1 MRSKAPSRSHHEVP
15 ADSLRERYE
24 ELRALRE
31 TQPEKEAAA
40 ARKALDKSREAS
52 ELLVAALRA
61 EVAKLQEKQPPVS
74 VALEELRAEN
84 AALRTQLATA
94 NAAAASAASS
104 AAAPSSSS
112 SSSSATLEAKVA
124 FYALMTGMSVEL
136 AAGDV
141 FKCVVTCTPP
151 AGEDQENAEP
161 TSTAAAV
168 LPPKPR
174 RAEFELRLLSPE
186 NGEPGDV
193 EYAPIDLSGCADAK
207 LPSYLKEEIEFE
219 RDSAPG
225 FLQRL
230 LAGVAGD

>member
-1 MRSKAPSRSHHEVP
+1 MERDHHSSITDER
-15 ADSLRERYE
+15 LRQRYD

-84 AALRTQLATA
+84 AALRAQLDEKT
-94 NAAAASAASS
+94 AAAALPSSSS
-104 AAAPSSSS
+104 AAATT
-112 SSSSATLEAKVA
+112 ALEAKVE
-124 FYALMTGMSVEL
+124 FYQLMTGMSVEL

-151 AGEDQENAEP
+151 ADEDQENVEP

-174 RAEFELRLLSPE
+174 RAEFELRLSPE
-186 NGEPGDV
+186 DGEPGVDV
-193 EYAPIDLSGCADAK
+193 EYVPTDLSQCSEAP
-207 LPSYLKEEIEFE
+207 LPEYLKEAIVFE
-219 RDSAPG
+219 RDAAPG

-230 LAGVAGD
+230 LAGVAAD